1 MGSGDEEGGVT
12 VAEETE
18 IVGEGVVVDFAPV
31 AVDEGTHE
39 EEERGLGLVEI
50 GDEGLHD
57 FVVVAGSD
65 DDLSGT
71 VEDGEVV
78 TVHPI
83 EKRGERGESVLR
95 PSGRLNIV
103 GFPLGDVE
111 AGLGDVG
118 IGDGLEAHVI
128 EGLQGA
134 DAGGADG
141 DGLSSVVDELLY
153 GLATDADGLGVH
165 LVAFDLFALDG
176 FEGAGT
182 DVEGEFLAVN
192 AVGIEGGENLRG
204 EMEAGGGSCD
214 AAFDLGI
221 DGLVGGLVA
230 LLGLAVEVW
239 GDGEFADAVDEF
251 GEGESPTPLEVDA
264 VGCAVEGASFGS
276 DSEGGTFGEGI
287 TWGQGRCL
295 SLRHQGGGTFGEG
308 IT

>member
-1 MGSGDEEGGVT
+1 MLGLGDEEGGVT

-95 PSGRLNIV
+95 PSGRLNSV

-141 DGLSSVVDELLY
+141 DGLSSVVDEFLY
-153 GLATDADGLGVH
+153 GLATDTDGLGVH
-165 LVAFDLFALDG
+165 LMAFDLFALDG
-176 FEGAGT
+176 FEGAGS
-182 DVEGEFLAVN
+182 DVEGEFFAVN
-192 AVGIEGGENLRG
+192 AVGIEGGENFRG

-264 VGCAVEGASFGS
+264 VGRAVEGASFGS
-276 DSEGGTFGEGI
+276 DSEGGTFG
-287 TWGQGRCL
+287 
-295 SLRHQGGGTFGEG
+295 GGGTFGEG